1 MFKIFTTEEF
11 DKDFN
16 KLDKSEQLRIKKIF
30 IQLKKQG
37 DQVGKPLSGLSFFKE
52 KRLNGKRLYF
62 LVYND
67 ISIILALTI
76 SDKKAQ
82 QATINQ
88 ILVDIAE
95 YQKYVYE
102 TLRKRDLI

>member
-1 MFKIFTTEEF
+1 MVFYLNSMVKICAVGGYNE
-11 DKDFN
+11 
-16 KLDKSEQLRIKKIF
+16 
-30 IQLKKQG
+30 
-37 DQVGKPLSGLSFFKE
+37 VGKNMSALKYKDTS
-52 KRLNGKRLYF
+52 
-62 LVYND
+62 V
-67 ISIILALTI
+67 ILALTI